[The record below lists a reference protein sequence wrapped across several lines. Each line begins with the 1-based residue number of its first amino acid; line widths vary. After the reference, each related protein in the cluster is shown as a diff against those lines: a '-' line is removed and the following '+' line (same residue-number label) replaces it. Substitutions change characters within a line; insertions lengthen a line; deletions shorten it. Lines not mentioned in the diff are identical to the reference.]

1 MSCARARDENFVP
14 APAPVTRHGCH
25 PVSTPA
31 IRGHALP
38 AGMPVCPPDLE
49 EDGATGWAMTAARRG
64 SPPTRFWLLAT
75 GSPST
80 DASEHNPGLTSF
92 NALSIIYCSLPRSLP
107 DPAAGGGRGA
117 GLPGDDGCQA
127 GRAAPIR
134 ASCAAT
140 ITSSSNA
147 WLGPL
152 PRGRRSLSE
161 EGEVVGRVELEL
173 GP

>member
-1 MSCARARDENFVP
+1 M
-14 APAPVTRHGCH
+14 
-25 PVSTPA
+25 
-31 IRGHALP
+31 
-38 AGMPVCPPDLE
+38 
-49 EDGATGWAMTAARRG
+49 
-64 SPPTRFWLLAT
+64 
-75 GSPST
+75 T

-92 NALSIIYCSLPRSLP
+92 NTLSIVYCSSPCSLPDLV
-107 DPAAGGGRGA
+107 AGGGRGA
-117 GLPGDDGCQA
+117 GLPGDDGYQA

-147 WLGPL
+147 WLGSL